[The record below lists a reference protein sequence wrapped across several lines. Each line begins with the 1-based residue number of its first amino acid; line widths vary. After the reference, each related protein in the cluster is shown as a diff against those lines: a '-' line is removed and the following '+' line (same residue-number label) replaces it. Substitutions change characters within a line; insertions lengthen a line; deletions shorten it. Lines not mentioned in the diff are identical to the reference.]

1 MDWRKSYR
9 PSPRARQKV
18 SFIFCFPLQT
28 YIYIKY
34 IYTLLA
40 LPIRFY
46 IAESRTQNRESL
58 IAEIDKLNATDP
70 ENPITHVINAAG
82 VTG

>member
-1 MDWRKSYR
+1 M
-9 PSPRARQKV
+9 
-18 SFIFCFPLQT
+18 
-28 YIYIKY
+28 Y